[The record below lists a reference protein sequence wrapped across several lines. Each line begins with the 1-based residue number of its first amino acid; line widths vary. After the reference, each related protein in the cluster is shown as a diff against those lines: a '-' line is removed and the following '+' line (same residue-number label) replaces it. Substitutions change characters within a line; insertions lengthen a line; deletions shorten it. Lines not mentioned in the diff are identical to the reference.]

1 MPPTTLRANVGAL
14 GDSGLSQRRVHQ
26 QHFTIQGLT
35 NLISP
40 SSTLDFILI
49 YDQTTG
55 TRKPMRTGPS
65 APRHIGPRNRAA
77 ETRDELAPS
86 HPALPKTGG

>member
-1 MPPTTLRANVGAL
+1 VIL
-14 GDSGLSQRRVHQ
+14 GLNQRRVHQ

-49 YDQTTG
+49 YDHTTG
-55 TRKPMRTGPS
+55 TQKTNAYRGPL
-65 APRHIGPRNRAA
+65 RRA
-77 ETRDELAPS
+77 T
-86 HPALPKTGG
+86 